1 MDLLLIRHARPV
13 RIEGADGPADPPLD
27 ASGHEQAAR
36 MAAWLRDE
44 RLDRVYASP
53 LRRAVETA
61 RPLVA
66 GRGLEVGLE
75 PRVAEFDQHSDTYVP
90 LEQMKAEDPERWRAF
105 VQGGYGDGI
114 DFESFCADVVNGIEK
129 IIERHPGER
138 VAVVCHGG
146 VINIWTAHVLGMPM
160 RLFFQPDYAS
170 IHRYVAA
177 RSGERSIDTLNERAR
192 GQR

>member
-1 MDLLLIRHARPV
+1 MNEPAQGSLLEHSAATGARV
-13 RIEGADGPADPPLD
+13 LAL
-27 ASGHEQAAR
+27 
-36 MAAWLRDE
+36 
-44 RLDRVYASP
+44 
-53 LRRAVETA
+53 RAVE
-61 RPLVA
+61 
-66 GRGLEVGLE
+66 
-75 PRVAEFDQHSDTYVP
+75 
-90 LEQMKAEDPERWRAF
+90 RAF

-114 DFESFCADVVNGIEK
+114 DFESFCADVVNGVEA

-177 RSGERSIDTLNERAR
+177 RSGERSIDALNERAR
-192 GQR
+192 A